1 MTQHLQRDLARVKR
15 HVLNMGG
22 LAEDAL
28 KCARTA
34 FESRSRASADIL
46 RKFERAID
54 QLQVEIDDEIL
65 KVLALHQP
73 VAGDLRFIMA
83 AMKIVNDLER
93 IGDLTE
99 SIANRLVMLVDTGKD
114 YDSLNLD
121 SMMTKS
127 SDMLRDALRA
137 FVELNSELAR
147 DVLARDD
154 EIDEMNRV
162 NFETLIK
169 RMQEAPDSVEASVAL
184 LSMSR
189 AMERIADLAT
199 NIAEDVIFIVEA
211 TDVRHMAPPA

>member
-22 LAEDAL
+22 LVEDAL

-34 FESRSRASADIL
+34 FEARSRASADLL

-99 SIANRLVMLVDTGKD
+99 SIANRLVLLVDSGKE

-127 SDMLRDALRA
+127 SEMLRDALHA
-137 FVELNSELAR
+137 FVELDSVLAR

-154 EIDEMNRV
+154 EVDDMNSQ
-162 NFETLIK
+162 NFETLVK
-169 RMQEAPDSVEASVAL
+169 RMQEDPETVETSVAL
-184 LSMSR
+184 LSISR
-189 AMERIADLAT
+189 GMERIADLAT
-199 NIAEDVIFIVEA
+199 NIGEDVIFIVEA
-211 TDVRHMAPPA
+211 KDVRHTAPPA